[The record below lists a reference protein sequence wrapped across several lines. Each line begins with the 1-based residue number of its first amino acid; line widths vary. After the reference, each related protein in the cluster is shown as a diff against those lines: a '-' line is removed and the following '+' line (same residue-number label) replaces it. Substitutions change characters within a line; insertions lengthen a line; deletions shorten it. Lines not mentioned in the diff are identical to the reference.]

1 MINMTKRRD
10 VLVGLC
16 ALLGMGVQTVASAQA
31 PSTAPKIAV
40 TDLAYSERVSEYFDV
55 TSIKA
60 KSEEQSR
67 LQARDG
73 VYSSSMSGSHSSKQE
88 LDATRV
94 TGAYSYIQ
102 QTELRNFT
110 SDLKGMILKGAGARL
125 VQGSQFDA
133 GEPQPSRAEQVLREV
148 RTGKE
153 TKLKRQPDLNDIV
166 SRIRKG
172 EFKGA
177 DYVLFGTVSAIEFR
191 SEFTPIPST
200 QTVSYIFNLDL
211 GADFNLIN
219 TRTLEVKAAFSSQGS
234 GSDVKLM
241 NANGN
246 IVVPSR
252 VKVIRET
259 SQSLAEEA
267 YGQLLE
273 QLSLSDPNFG
283 ARARSRSSSGSPS
296 SAPEARQPVVEP
308 VTVFR

>member
-1 MINMTKRRD
+1 MNDLTLLSRRD
-10 VLVGLC
+10 L
-16 ALLGMGVQTVASAQA
+16 LLGLAALATSPLLRAQTAGT
-31 PSTAPKIAV
+31 PPKIAV
-40 TDLAYSERVSEYFDV
+40 TELAYQEQVREYFDV
-55 TSIKA
+55 ATIKY
-60 KSEEQSR
+60 KTDQQSR
-67 LQARDG
+67 LQARDSLT
-73 VYSSSMSGSHSSKQE
+73 SSSMTGSHSSREE

-102 QTELRNFT
+102 QTELRHFT
-110 SDLKGMILKGAGARL
+110 SDLKGLILKGSGARL

-133 GEPQPSRAEQVLREV
+133 GPPQPSRAEQVLREI

-153 TKLKRQPDLNDIV
+153 TKPVRQPDVNDIV

-177 DYVLFGTVSAIEFR
+177 DYVLFGSVSAIEFR
-191 SEFTPIPST
+191 SEFTPVPT
-200 QTVSYIFNLDL
+200 TNTVSYIFSLDL

-219 TRTLEVKAAFSSQGS
+219 TRTLEIRAAFSSQGA

-241 NANGN
+241 NTSGN

-267 YGQLLE
+267 YGQLLA
-273 QLSLSDPNFG
+273 QLSLSDPAFG
-283 ARARSRSSSGSPS
+283 ARARG
-296 SAPEARQPVVEP
+296 RQPASGGAAPAALPVPTEP